1 MNGNWNGN
9 GNFEVEICVS
19 KGGIAMRKGVL
30 IEWAEIPGNGPSSG
44 SQSLTATSDEVRA
57 FLALCLAA
65 CLLSVYAFAW
75 ATGAVSI

>member
-1 MNGNWNGN
+1 
-9 GNFEVEICVS
+9 
-19 KGGIAMRKGVL
+19 MRKGAL
-30 IEWAEIPGNGPSSG
+30 IEGAEIPGNATERSTGLP
-44 SQSLTATSDEVRA
+44 SLTVTSDEVRA

>member
-1 MNGNWNGN
+1 
-9 GNFEVEICVS
+9 
-19 KGGIAMRKGVL
+19 MRKGVL
-30 IEWAEIPGNGPSSG
+30 IEGAEIPGNAIEPGTG
-44 SQSLTATSDEVRA
+44 LRNLTASSDEVRA

>member
-1 MNGNWNGN
+1 
-9 GNFEVEICVS
+9 
-19 KGGIAMRKGVL
+19 MRKGVL
-30 IEWAEIPGNGPSSG
+30 NEGAEIPGNAPEPSSG
-44 SQSLTATSDEVRA
+44 LQILTASSDEVRA

>member
-1 MNGNWNGN
+1 
-9 GNFEVEICVS
+9 
-19 KGGIAMRKGVL
+19 MRKGVL
-30 IEWAEIPGNGPSSG
+30 IEGAEIPRNETEPSNGLPT
-44 SQSLTATSDEVRA
+44 LTASSDEVRA